1 MEQLDINTMDLLMI
15 PTISQEMIDS
25 LKVGMNHLPCG
36 VGYAKD
42 EQDLQDMKQWLTQMM
57 KQQQEELRKQ
67 EELDQ
72 YDEYEDDP
80 VDWEPQGESILPTTR
95 RINSKILSRLLRKL
109 KKGKRK
115 TA

>member
-42 EQDLQDMKQWLTQMM
+42 EQDLQAAGVGTHQAQDEFTDQNACTSPRAALARTSLTGWMKLMC
-57 KQQQEELRKQ
+57 
-67 EELDQ
+67 
-72 YDEYEDDP
+72 DDCVMFCVP
-80 VDWEPQGESILPTTR
+80 RV
-95 RINSKILSRLLRKL
+95 
-109 KKGKRK
+109 
-115 TA
+115 